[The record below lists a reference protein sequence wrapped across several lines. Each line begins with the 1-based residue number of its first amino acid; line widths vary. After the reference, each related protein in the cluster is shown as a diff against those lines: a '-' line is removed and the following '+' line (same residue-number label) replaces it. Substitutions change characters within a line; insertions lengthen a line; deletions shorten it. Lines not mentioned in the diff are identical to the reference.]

1 MPPPRVAR
9 SITTNMK
16 FLFGCLPVSLALMA
30 GPAPA
35 AHFSDEVNQFV
46 AVNDVT
52 WTALGKDENDSM
64 PVGNGDVAANV
75 WTEQNGDLV
84 LLVAKADAWTEWGQ
98 LVKPGRVR
106 LQLSPNPFAGT
117 TNFTQ
122 TLHLED
128 ERVEIKSGA
137 NTVQVWVDANHPV
150 IHVEA
155 SLEQPATLQAS
166 LELWRTAKPDHGG
179 MFELGGHPISVDS
192 AADTVFPAQ
201 PGEIAWCHFN
211 PD

>member
-1 MPPPRVAR
+1 MLFNAMPKLFSSSA
-9 SITTNMK
+9 K
-16 FLFGCLPVSLALMA
+16 LFLPLLLFMFISSRLWAQ
-30 GPAPA
+30 A
-35 AHFSDEVNQFV
+35 ANHFIAE
-46 AVNDVT
+46 NDVT
-52 WTALGKDENDSM
+52 WTVLGTNENDSM

-84 LLVAKADAWTEWGQ
+84 LLVAKDDAWTEWGQ
-98 LVKPGRVR
+98 LAKPGRVR

-155 SLEQPATLQAS
+155 
-166 LELWRTAKPDHGG
+166 
-179 MFELGGHPISVDS
+179 
-192 AADTVFPAQ
+192 
-201 PGEIAWCHFN
+201 
-211 PD
+211 